1 MQAESAA
8 MTQQYTSELALFIN
22 GSWRSGEGRETLTV
36 RNPAS
41 GAGIADLPVAT
52 PADLEEALAAAE
64 QGFRE
69 WRAVDVDA
77 RGAILRKAAVLLRE
91 RAEMIAVLLTTEQ
104 GKPKPEALGEIM
116 GAASF
121 FDFYAEEA
129 RRAYGRVLVRPT
141 GQRAMVIKQPVGP
154 VAVFTPW
161 NFPVYM
167 LAKKLAPALAAG
179 CSVIAKPAEECPA
192 STSAMMRCLAD
203 AGVPAN
209 VAQMVYGVPDTI
221 SRTLIASPVIRKI
234 SFTGSTAVGK
244 HLMRLAADGVK
255 RITMELGGHAP
266 VLVFDDVDLPKVLDM
281 LVAQKFRNA
290 GQVCVAPT
298 RFYVQEGIYDA
309 FLAGFA
315 ERTAALKVG
324 NGLEAG
330 VQMGPLANPRRPAA
344 LTGLIGD
351 ATAQGGRVL
360 TGGSAYGEGF
370 FFQPTLIADVPNDAA
385 IMNTEP
391 FGPVA
396 VTRSFTTLD
405 EAIGEANRLPFGLA
419 AFAFTN
425 DLRTANLVGDAIEAG
440 MVGINS
446 FAISVADAPFGGV
459 KQSGFGSEGGPEG
472 LDSYMVT
479 KAIHQA

>member
-1 MQAESAA
+1 
-8 MTQQYTSELALFIN
+8 MTLSYSSDLSHFID
-22 GSWRSGEGRETLTV
+22 GSWRAGEGRDELPV
-36 RNPAS
+36 LNPAT
-41 GAGIADLPVAT
+41 GEAIARLPVAT
-52 PADLEEALAAAE
+52 AADLEEALAAA
-64 QGFRE
+64 QRGFHR
-69 WRAVDVDA
+69 WRHTDADA
-77 RGAILRKAAVLLRE
+77 RGAILRGAAGLLRE
-91 RAEMIAVLLTTEQ
+91 RADMIATLLTTEQ
-104 GKPKPEALGEIM
+104 GKPLAEARGEVI
-116 GAASF
+116 GAATF

-129 RRAYGRVLVRPT
+129 KRAYGRVLVRPA
-141 GQRAMVIKQPVGP
+141 GQRAMVLRQPVGP

-161 NFPVYM
+161 NFPLYM

-192 STSAMMRCLAD
+192 SSSALVRCLVD
-203 AGVPAN
+203 AGVPGD
-209 VAQMVYGVPDTI
+209 VLQLVYGVPDMI

-266 VLVFDDVDLPKVLDM
+266 VLVFDDVDLDKTLDM

-298 RFYVQEGIYDA
+298 RFYVQEAIYDA
-309 FLAGFA
+309 FLDGFA
-315 ERTAALKVG
+315 RRSAGLKVG

-344 LTGLIGD
+344 IAGLVAD
-351 ATAQGGRVL
+351 ATARGARVL
-360 TGGSAYGEGF
+360 AGGSAYGDGF
-370 FFQPTLIADVPNDAA
+370 FFAPTLLADVPNEADV
-385 IMNTEP
+385 MNTEP

-396 VTRSFTTLD
+396 LARPFATLD
-405 EAIGEANRLPFGLA
+405 EAVTEANRMPYGLA

-425 DLRTANLVGDAIEAG
+425 NLHIANHVGDAIEAG

-459 KQSGFGSEGGPEG
+459 KESGFGSEGGAEG
-472 LDSYMVT
+472 LDAYLTV

>member
-1 MQAESAA
+1 
-8 MTQQYTSELALFIN
+8 MTHDYTSDLALFIN
-22 GSWRSGEGRETLTV
+22 GSWRSGEGRETLLV
-36 RNPAS
+36 LNPALGS
-41 GAGIADLPVAT
+41 GIADLPVAT

-64 QGFRE
+64 QGFTA
-69 WRAVDVDA
+69 WRMVDVDTRA
-77 RGAILRKAAVLLRE
+77 AILRKAAALIRE
-91 RAEMIAVLLTTEQ
+91 RADSIAVLLTTEQ
-104 GKPKPEALGEIM
+104 GKPKAEALGEIM

-129 RRAYGRVLVRPT
+129 KRAYGRVLVRPT
-141 GQRAMVIKQPVGP
+141 GQRAMVLKQPVGP

-192 STSAMMRCLAD
+192 SSSALMRCLLD

-209 VAQMVYGVPDTI
+209 AAQLVFGVPDMI
-221 SRTLIASPVIRKI
+221 SRTLIASPIIRKV
-234 SFTGSTAVGK
+234 SFTGSAAVGK
-244 HLMRLAADGVK
+244 HLMRLAADGLK

-266 VLVFDDVDLPKVLDM
+266 VLVFDDVDLPKVLDV

-298 RFYVQEGIYDA
+298 RFYVQERIYEA
-309 FLAGFA
+309 FLTGFA
-315 ERTAALKVG
+315 ERTAALRVG
-324 NGLEAG
+324 NGLEDG

-344 LTGLIGD
+344 LTSLIGN
-351 ATAQGGRVL
+351 ATAHGSRLL
-360 TGGSAYGEGF
+360 TGGAAYGEGF
-370 FFQPTLIADVPNDAA
+370 FFQPTLLADVPNEAA

-396 VTRSFTTLD
+396 VTRPFATLD
-405 EAIGEANRLPFGLA
+405 EAIAEANRGPFGLA
-419 AFAFTN
+419 AFAFTH
-425 DLRTANLVGDAIEAG
+425 DLRTANLVGDALEAG

-459 KQSGFGSEGGPEG
+459 KESGFGSEGGSEG
-472 LDSYMVT
+472 LDSYMVV

>member
-1 MQAESAA
+1 
-8 MTQQYTSELALFIN
+8 MTQDYTSDLALFIN
-22 GSWRSGEGRETLTV
+22 GAWRSGEGRETLRV
-36 RNPAS
+36 LNPALGS
-41 GAGIADLPVAT
+41 GIADLPVAT
-52 PADLEEALAAAE
+52 AADLEEALAAAE
-64 QGFRE
+64 QGFKE
-69 WRAVDVDA
+69 WRMVDVDTRA
-77 RGAILRKAAVLLRE
+77 AILRKVAALIRE
-91 RAEMIAVLLTTEQ
+91 RADTIAVLLTTEQ
-104 GKPKPEALGEIM
+104 GKPKAEALGEIM

-129 RRAYGRVLVRPT
+129 KRAYGRVLVRPT
-141 GQRAMVIKQPVGP
+141 GQRAMVLKQPVGP

-192 STSAMMRCLAD
+192 SSSALMRCLLD

-209 VAQMVYGVPDTI
+209 AAQLVFGVPDTI
-221 SRTLIASPVIRKI
+221 SRTLIASPVIRKV
-234 SFTGSTAVGK
+234 SFTGSAAVGK
-244 HLMRLAADGVK
+244 QLMRLAADGLK

-266 VLVFDDVDLPKVLDM
+266 VLVFDDVDLPKVLDV

-298 RFYVQEGIYDA
+298 RFYVQERMYEA
-309 FLAGFA
+309 FLTGFA

-324 NGLEAG
+324 NGLEEG

-344 LTGLIGD
+344 LTSLIGN
-351 ATAQGGRVL
+351 ATAHGSRLL
-360 TGGSAYGEGF
+360 TGGAAYGEGF
-370 FFQPTLIADVPNDAA
+370 FFQPTLLADVPNEAA

-396 VTRSFTTLD
+396 VTRPFATLD
-405 EAIGEANRLPFGLA
+405 EAIAEANRGPFGLA

-425 DLRTANLVGDAIEAG
+425 DLRTANLAGDALEAG

-459 KQSGFGSEGGPEG
+459 KESGFGSEGGSEG
-472 LDSYMVT
+472 LDSYMVV